1 MLFTAYFCSFV
12 SYIRI
17 HRCLYVYTIM
27 RDIGIKVCR
36 HVGTQTL
43 IYRHSDIDI
52 LPSLLKKDREV
63 GGVTD

>member
-1 MLFTAYFCSFV
+1 
-12 SYIRI
+12 
-17 HRCLYVYTIM
+17 M